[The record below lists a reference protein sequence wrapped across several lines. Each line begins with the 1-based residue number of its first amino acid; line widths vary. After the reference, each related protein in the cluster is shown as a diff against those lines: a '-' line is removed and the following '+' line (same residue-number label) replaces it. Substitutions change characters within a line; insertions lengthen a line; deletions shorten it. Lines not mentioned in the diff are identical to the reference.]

1 MRSAGVNVMRRAITL
16 VVTFALAF
24 GISGCG
30 LMRARTDAPAVID
43 ADVVERDLSQPY
55 ERAQ

>member
-1 MRSAGVNVMRRAITL
+1 MMRRAITL